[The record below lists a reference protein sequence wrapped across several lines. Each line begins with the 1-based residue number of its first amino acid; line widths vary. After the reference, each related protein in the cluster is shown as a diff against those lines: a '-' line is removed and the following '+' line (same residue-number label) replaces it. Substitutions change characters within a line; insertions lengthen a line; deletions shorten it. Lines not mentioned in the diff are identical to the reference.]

1 MKKTATDATRPA
13 VLARIAELEAAG
25 RFDEHTDPVDM
36 SIAMPVTPDFPYVR
50 TAFRDKCDTFFRRHF
65 VVYPF
70 TRKVCRKDFDLQ
82 IKGKENLRGVGAA
95 IVTCNHF
102 TKFDCLAVQYALRP
116 NRPFVVAAHFNNM
129 RGSFG
134 DAMRAGGMLPMGSGD
149 LATTKAFLFAVRH
162 YLTHGKRVLVYPEQ
176 AMWWFYRKPRPMKDG
191 AFDLAVRN
199 GVPVLPLFITM
210 RPSGN
215 IDDNGIE
222 YPYLTLHIMPPI
234 TAPAELG
241 FKDKVRFLR
250 EANERLCREKYREV
264 YGEEP
269 TYACGNWDSVFRG
282 AGKQTTPAGEQTSPA
297 AEKESD

>member
-1 MKKTATDATRPA
+1 MKKIATDNSRPA
-13 VLARIAELEAAG
+13 VLARIAELEKAG

-50 TAFRDKCDTFFRRHF
+50 TAFRDRCDTFFRRRF

-70 TRKVCRKDFDLQ
+70 TRKTCRRDFDLK
-82 IKGKENLRGVGAA
+82 IEGKEHLRGVGAA

-134 DAMRAGGMLPMGSGD
+134 DAMRAGGMLPMGED
-149 LATTKAFLFAVRH
+149 LATTKKFLAAVRY
-162 YLTHGKRVLVYPEQ
+162 YLAHGKRVLVYPEQ

-199 GVPVLPLFITM
+199 DVPVLPLFITM

-241 FKDKVRFLR
+241 FRDKVRYLR
-250 EANERLCREKYREV
+250 EENERLCREKYREV

-269 TYACGNWDSVFRG
+269 TYACGTWETVFARQT
-282 AGKQTTPAGEQTSPA
+282 GKRSS
-297 AEKESD
+297 AEGKE

>member
-1 MKKTATDATRPA
+1 MKKVATDPTRPA
-13 VLARIAELEAAG
+13 VLARIAELEAKG

-50 TAFRDKCDTFFRRHF
+50 TAFRDKCDTFFRRRF

-70 TRKVCRKDFDLQ
+70 TRKVCRRDFDLK
-82 IKGKENLRGVGAA
+82 IEGRENLRGVGAA

-149 LATTKAFLFAVRH
+149 LATTKAFLAAVRH

-215 IDDNGIE
+215 TDDNGIE
-222 YPYLTLHIMPPI
+222 YPYLTLHVMPPI
-234 TAPAELG
+234 TAPSELG
-241 FKDKVRFLR
+241 FRDKVKYLR
-250 EANERLCREKYREV
+250 RENERLCREKYRRV
-264 YGEEP
+264 YGEDP
-269 TYACGNWDSVFRG
+269 TYACGDWESVFRKAEERELP
-282 AGKQTTPAGEQTSPA
+282 AGKHEQS
-297 AEKESD
+297 

>member
-1 MKKTATDATRPA
+1 MKKIVTDDSRPA
-13 VLARIAELEAAG
+13 VLAKIAELEKAG

-50 TAFRDKCDTFFRRHF
+50 TAFRDKCDAFFRRRF

-70 TRKVCRKDFDLQ
+70 TRKTCRRDFDLK
-82 IKGKENLRGVGAA
+82 IEGKEHLRGVGAA

-134 DAMRAGGMLPMGSGD
+134 DAMRAGGMLPMGED
-149 LATTKAFLFAVRH
+149 LATAKKFLAAVRY
-162 YLTHGKRVLVYPEQ
+162 YLAHGKRVLVYPEQ

-215 IDDNGIE
+215 TDDNGIE
-222 YPYLTLHIMPPI
+222 YPCLTLHIMPPI
-234 TAPAELG
+234 TAPAESG
-241 FKDKVRFLR
+241 FRDKVRYLR
-250 EANERLCREKYREV
+250 EENERLCREKYREV

-269 TYACGNWDSVFRG
+269 TYACGDWETVFARRTGKG
-282 AGKQTTPAGEQTSPA
+282 ASAGGE
-297 AEKESD
+297 E

>member
-1 MKKTATDATRPA
+1 MKKIATDNSRPA
-13 VLARIAELEAAG
+13 VLAKIAELEAAG

-36 SIAMPVTPDFPYVR
+36 SIAMPVTPDFPYIR
-50 TAFRDKCDTFFRRHF
+50 TTLHDRLDTFFRRRF
-65 VVYPF
+65 VVYPV
-70 TRKVCRKDFDLQ
+70 TRRVCRKDFDLK
-82 IKGKENLRGVGAA
+82 IEGREHLRGVDAA

-134 DAMRAGGMLPMGSGD
+134 DAMRAGGMLPMGGGD
-149 LATTKAFLFAVRH
+149 LATTKAFLNAVQNH
-162 YLTHGKRVLVYPEQ
+162 LAHGKRVLVYPEQ

-199 GVPVLPLFITM
+199 KVPVLPLFITM

-215 IDDNGIE
+215 IDENGIE
-222 YPYLTLHIMPPI
+222 YPYLTLHIMPPL

-241 FKDKVRFLR
+241 FRDKVRYLR
-250 EANERLCREKYREV
+250 RENERLCREKYREV
-264 YGEEP
+264 YGSDP
-269 TYACGNWDSVFRG
+269 TYTCGSWEAVFAHGESNAHPG
-282 AGKQTTPAGEQTSPA
+282 AGK
-297 AEKESD
+297 AEG